1 MPLLEPAM
9 KILVTGGSGFIGS
22 HLCQELLT
30 AGHTVYCLDNL
41 LSSSLDNINT
51 LRDHPRFDFIKHDVK
66 EPILLAVDQIYNL
79 ACPAS
84 PDWYQKDPVDTIQT
98 CVLGAIN
105 MLKLAH
111 KTGARILQTSTS
123 EVYGDPLVSPQPESY
138 WGNVNPLGIRSCY
151 DEGKRCAESLFINY
165 HKEHSVDIKIA
176 RIFNTFGPHL
186 SKNDGR
192 VVSNF
197 IMQALTNQDLTV
209 YGEGLQTR
217 SFCYVSDTVR
227 GLIALMNSAEI
238 GPINIGNPSE
248 YTMVDMAKKIIK
260 LTGSSSNIIHL
271 PAIADDPKQRRPDIT
286 LANTLLDWRPEI
298 DIDQGLLKTIDYFK
312 EKL

>member
-1 MPLLEPAM
+1 M

>member
-1 MPLLEPAM
+1 M

-22 HLCQELLT
+22 NLCRELLSI
-30 AGHTVYCLDNL
+30 GHIVYCLDNL
-41 LSSSLDNINT
+41 LSSSLDNIKS
-51 LRDHPRFDFIKHDVK
+51 LRNHPRFDFIKHDVK
-66 EPILLAVDQIYNL
+66 EPIQLAVDQIYNL

-165 HKEHSVDIKIA
+165 HKEHRVDIKIA
-176 RIFNTFGPHL
+176 RIFNTFGPNL
-186 SKNDGR
+186 SLNDGR
-192 VVSNF
+192 VISNF
-197 IMQALTNQDLTV
+197 IIQALTNQDLTV

-217 SFCYVSDTVR
+217 SFCFVSDTVR
-227 GLIALMNSAEI
+227 GLIALMNSNET
-238 GPINIGNPSE
+238 GPVNIGNPSE
-248 YTMVDMAKKIIK
+248 YTMIDMAKKIIE
-260 LTGSSSNIIHL
+260 LTRSSSGIIHL
-271 PAIADDPKQRRPDIT
+271 PAVADDPKQRRPDIS
-286 LANTLLDWRPEI
+286 LANTLLDWRPI
-298 DIDQGLLKTIDYFK
+298 VDINQGLLETIDYFK
-312 EKL
+312 KQL

>member
-1 MPLLEPAM
+1 M

-22 HLCQELLT
+22 HLCRELLT
-30 AGHTVYCLDNL
+30 TGHTVYCLDNL
-41 LSSSLDNINT
+41 LSSSFDNINT
-51 LRDHPRFDFIKHDVK
+51 LCDHPQFDFIKHDVK
-66 EPILLAVDQIYNL
+66 EPITLAVDQIYNL

-84 PDWYQKDPVDTIQT
+84 PEWYQKDPVDTIQT

-165 HKEHSVDIKIA
+165 HKEHGVDIKIA

-186 SKNDGR
+186 SKSDGR

-227 GLIALMNSAEI
+227 GLIALMNSGET

-260 LTGSSSNIIHL
+260 LTGSSSSIIHL
-271 PAIADDPKQRRPDIT
+271 QAIADDPKQRRPDIN
-286 LANTLLDWRPEI
+286 LANTLLGWRPEI

-312 EKL
+312 EQL

>member
-1 MPLLEPAM
+1 M

-22 HLCQELLT
+22 HLCRELLT
-30 AGHTVYCLDNL
+30 MGHTVYCLDNL
-41 LSSSLDNINT
+41 LSSNLNNIKL
-51 LRDHPRFDFIKHDVK
+51 LRDHPQFDFIKHDVK

-84 PDWYQKDPVDTIQT
+84 PEWYQKDPVDTIQT
-98 CVLGAIN
+98 CVQGAIN

-111 KTGARILQTSTS
+111 TNGARILQTSTS
-123 EVYGDPLVSPQPESY
+123 EVYGDPLVSPQTENY
-138 WGNVNPLGIRSCY
+138 WGNVNPLGLRSCY

-165 HKEHSVDIKIA
+165 HKEYNVDIKIA

-186 SKNDGR
+186 LKNDGR
-192 VVSNF
+192 VISNF
-197 IMQALTNQDLTV
+197 IMQALTNQELTV

-227 GLIALMNSAEI
+227 GLIALMNSGET
-238 GPINIGNPSE
+238 GPVNIGNPSE
-248 YTMVDMAKKIIK
+248 YTMVDMAKKIIN
-260 LTGSSSNIIHL
+260 LTGSSSGIIHL
-271 PAIADDPKQRRPDIT
+271 PAIADDPNQRRPDIS

-312 EKL
+312 EQL

>member
-9 KILVTGGSGFIGS
+9 KMLVTGGSGFIGS
-22 HLCQELLT
+22 HLCRELLT

-84 PDWYQKDPVDTIQT
+84 PEWYQKDPVDTIQT

-165 HKEHSVDIKIA
+165 HKEHHVDIKIA

>member
-1 MPLLEPAM
+1 M

-22 HLCQELLT
+22 HLCRELLT

-41 LSSSLDNINT
+41 LSSSLDNINP

-66 EPILLAVDQIYNL
+66 EPITLAVDQIYNL

-84 PDWYQKDPVDTIQT
+84 PEWYQKDPVDTIQT

-111 KTGARILQTSTS
+111 TTGARILQTSTS

-165 HKEHSVDIKIA
+165 HKEHGVDIKIA
-176 RIFNTFGPHL
+176 RIFNTFGPNL
-186 SKNDGR
+186 SLNDGR

-197 IMQALTNQDLTV
+197 IIQALTNQDLTV
-209 YGEGLQTR
+209 YGEGMQTR
-217 SFCYVSDTVR
+217 SFCFVSDTVK
-227 GLIALMNSAEI
+227 GLIALMNSNET
-238 GPINIGNPSE
+238 GPVNIGNPSE
-248 YTMVDMAKKIIK
+248 YTMVDMAKKIIS
-260 LTGSSSNIIHL
+260 LTGSSSNVIHL

-298 DIDQGLLKTIDYFK
+298 DIDQGLLETIDYFK

>member
-1 MPLLEPAM
+1 M

-30 AGHTVYCLDNL
+30 TGHTVYCLDNL
-41 LSSSLDNINT
+41 LSSSLDNIKP
-51 LRDHPRFDFIKHDVK
+51 LRDNPQFNFIKHDVK

-84 PDWYQKDPVDTIQT
+84 PEWYQKDPIDTIQT

-123 EVYGDPLVSPQPESY
+123 EVYGDPLLSPQPESY

-165 HKEHSVDIKIA
+165 HKEHGVDIKIA

-192 VVSNF
+192 VISNF

-227 GLIALMNSAEI
+227 GLIALMNSEEI
-238 GPINIGNPSE
+238 GPVNIGNPSE
-248 YTMVDMAKKIIK
+248 HTIVDIAKKIIK
-260 LTGSSSNIIHL
+260 LTGSSSSIIHL
-271 PAIADDPKQRRPDIT
+271 PAIADDPKQRRPDIK
-286 LANTLLDWRPEI
+286 LANKLLDWRPEI
-298 DIDQGLLKTIDYFK
+298 DIDQGLLNTIDYFK
-312 EKL
+312 EQL

>member
-1 MPLLEPAM
+1 M

-22 HLCQELLT
+22 HLCRELL
-30 AGHTVYCLDNL
+30 AMDHTVYCLDNL
-41 LSSSLDNINT
+41 LSSSLDNIKL

-66 EPILLAVDQIYNL
+66 EPITLAVDQIYNL

-84 PDWYQKDPVDTIQT
+84 PKWYQKDPVNTIQT

-111 KTGARILQTSTS
+111 NTGARILQTSTS
-123 EVYGDPLVSPQPESY
+123 EVYGDPLVSPQTEDY

-165 HKEHSVDIKIA
+165 HKEHHVDIKIA

-192 VVSNF
+192 VISNF

-209 YGEGLQTR
+209 YGKGLQTR

-227 GLIALMNSAEI
+227 GLIALMNSGEI
-238 GPINIGNPSE
+238 GPVNIGNPSE
-248 YTMVDMAKKIIK
+248 YTMIDMAKKIIK
-260 LTGSSSNIIHL
+260 LTESLSSIIHL
-271 PAIADDPKQRRPDIT
+271 PPIADDPKQRRPDIN
-286 LANTLLDWRPEI
+286 LANTLLGWRPEI
-298 DIDQGLLKTIDYFK
+298 DLDQGLLKTINYFK
-312 EKL
+312 EQL

>member
-1 MPLLEPAM
+1 
-9 KILVTGGSGFIGS
+9 
-22 HLCQELLT
+22 
-30 AGHTVYCLDNL
+30 L
-41 LSSSLDNINT
+41 LSSSLDNINA
-51 LRDHPRFDFIKHDVK
+51 LRDHPQFDFIKHDVK
-66 EPILLAVDQIYNL
+66 EPITLAVDQIYNL

-84 PDWYQKDPVDTIQT
+84 PEWYQKDPVDTIQT

-111 KTGARILQTSTS
+111 TTGARILQTSTS

-165 HKEHSVDIKIA
+165 HKEHGVDIKIA

-186 SKNDGR
+186 SKSDGR

-227 GLIALMNSAEI
+227 GLMALMNSGET
-238 GPINIGNPSE
+238 GPVNIGNPSE
-248 YTMVDMAKKIIK
+248 YTMVDMAKKIIN
-260 LTGSSSNIIHL
+260 LTGSSSSIIHL
-271 PAIADDPKQRRPDIT
+271 PAIADDPKQRRPDIS

-312 EKL
+312 EQL

>member
-1 MPLLEPAM
+1 MSLLEPAM

-22 HLCQELLT
+22 HLCQELLA

-41 LSSSLDNINT
+41 LSSSLDNINP

-66 EPILLAVDQIYNL
+66 EPITLAVDQIYNL

-84 PDWYQKDPVDTIQT
+84 PEWYQKDPVDTIQT

-138 WGNVNPLGIRSCY
+138 WGNVNPLGVRSCY

-192 VVSNF
+192 VISNF

-227 GLIALMNSAEI
+227 GLIALMNSAET
-238 GPINIGNPSE
+238 GPVNIGNPSE
-248 YTMVDMAKKIIK
+248 YTMIDMAKKIIN
-260 LTGSSSNIIHL
+260 LTGSSSSIIHL

-298 DIDQGLLKTIDYFK
+298 DIDQGLLKTINYFK
-312 EKL
+312 ERL

>member
-1 MPLLEPAM
+1 M

-22 HLCQELLT
+22 HLCRELLIT
-30 AGHTVYCLDNL
+30 GHTVYCLDNL
-41 LSSSLDNINT
+41 LSSSLDNINA
-51 LRDHPRFDFIKHDVK
+51 LRDHPQFDFIKHDVK
-66 EPILLAVDQIYNL
+66 EPITLAVDQIYNL

-84 PDWYQKDPVDTIQT
+84 PEWYQKDPVDTIQT

-111 KTGARILQTSTS
+111 TTGARILQTSTS

-165 HKEHSVDIKIA
+165 HKEHGVDIKIA

-186 SKNDGR
+186 SKSDGR

-227 GLIALMNSAEI
+227 GLMALMNSGET
-238 GPINIGNPSE
+238 GPVNIGNPSE
-248 YTMVDMAKKIIK
+248 YTMVDMAKKIIN
-260 LTGSSSNIIHL
+260 LTGSSSSIIHL
-271 PAIADDPKQRRPDIT
+271 PAIADDPKQRRPDIS

-312 EKL
+312 EQL

>member
-1 MPLLEPAM
+1 MPLLEPEM

-30 AGHTVYCLDNL
+30 TGHTVYCLDNL
-41 LSSSLDNINT
+41 LSSSLDNIKP
-51 LRDHPRFDFIKHDVK
+51 LRDNPQFNFIKHDVK

-84 PDWYQKDPVDTIQT
+84 PEWYQKDPIDTIQT

-123 EVYGDPLVSPQPESY
+123 EVYGDPLLSPQPESY

-165 HKEHSVDIKIA
+165 HKEHGVDIKIA

-192 VVSNF
+192 VISNF

-227 GLIALMNSAEI
+227 GLIALMNSEEI
-238 GPINIGNPSE
+238 GPVNIGNPSE
-248 YTMVDMAKKIIK
+248 HTIVDIAKKIIK
-260 LTGSSSNIIHL
+260 LTGSSSSIIHL
-271 PAIADDPKQRRPDIT
+271 PAIADDPKQRRPDIK
-286 LANTLLDWRPEI
+286 LANKLLDWRPEI
-298 DIDQGLLKTIDYFK
+298 DIDQGLLNTIDYFK
-312 EKL
+312 EQL

>member
-1 MPLLEPAM
+1 
-9 KILVTGGSGFIGS
+9 
-22 HLCQELLT
+22 
-30 AGHTVYCLDNL
+30 L

-84 PDWYQKDPVDTIQT
+84 PEWYQKDPVDTIQT

-165 HKEHSVDIKIA
+165 HKEHHVDIKIA

>member
-1 MPLLEPAM
+1 M

-22 HLCQELLT
+22 HLCRELLAT
-30 AGHTVYCLDNL
+30 GHTVYCLDNL
-41 LSSSLDNINT
+41 LSSSLDNINA

-66 EPILLAVDQIYNL
+66 EPITLAVDQIYNL

-84 PDWYQKDPVDTIQT
+84 PEWYQKDPVDTIQT

-123 EVYGDPLVSPQPESY
+123 EVYGDPLVSPQPETY

-165 HKEHSVDIKIA
+165 HKEHGVDIKIA

-227 GLIALMNSAEI
+227 GLISLMNSAET

-248 YTMVDMAKKIIK
+248 YTMVDMAKKIIN
-260 LTGSSSNIIHL
+260 LAGSSSSIIHL
-271 PAIADDPKQRRPDIT
+271 PAIADDPKQRRPDIS

>member
-1 MPLLEPAM
+1 M

-30 AGHTVYCLDNL
+30 TGHTVYCLDNL
-41 LSSSLDNINT
+41 LSSSLDNINS
-51 LRDHPRFDFIKHDVK
+51 LRDHPEFNFIKHDVK
-66 EPILLAVDQIYNL
+66 EPIQLAVDQIYNL

-105 MLKLAH
+105 MLRLAH

-165 HKEHSVDIKIA
+165 HKEHRVDIKIA
-176 RIFNTFGPHL
+176 RIFNTFGPNL
-186 SKNDGR
+186 SLTDGR
-192 VVSNF
+192 VISNF
-197 IMQALTNQDLTV
+197 IIQALTNQDLTV

-217 SFCYVSDTVR
+217 SFCFVSDTVR
-227 GLIALMNSAEI
+227 GLIALMNSNET
-238 GPINIGNPSE
+238 GPVNIGNPSE
-248 YTMVDMAKKIIK
+248 YTMIDMAKKIIE
-260 LTGSSSNIIHL
+260 LTGSSSGIIHL
-271 PAIADDPKQRRPDIT
+271 SAVADDPKQRRPDIS
-286 LANTLLDWRPEI
+286 LANTLLDWRPTVG
-298 DIDQGLLKTIDYFK
+298 IDQGLLETINYFK
-312 EKL
+312 KQL

>member
-1 MPLLEPAM
+1 M

-30 AGHTVYCLDNL
+30 TGHTVYCLDNL
-41 LSSSLDNINT
+41 LSSSLDNINS
-51 LRDHPRFDFIKHDVK
+51 LRDHPEFNFIKHDVK
-66 EPILLAVDQIYNL
+66 EPIQLAVDQIYNL

-105 MLKLAH
+105 MLRLAH
-111 KTGARILQTSTS
+111 ENGARILQTSTS

-165 HKEHSVDIKIA
+165 HKEHRVDIKIA
-176 RIFNTFGPHL
+176 RIFNTFGPNL
-186 SKNDGR
+186 SLTDGR
-192 VVSNF
+192 VISNF
-197 IMQALTNQDLTV
+197 IIQALTNQDLTV

-217 SFCYVSDTVR
+217 SFCFVSDTVR
-227 GLIALMNSAEI
+227 GLIALMNSNET
-238 GPINIGNPSE
+238 GPVNIGNPSE
-248 YTMVDMAKKIIK
+248 YTMIDMAKKIIE
-260 LTGSSSNIIHL
+260 LTGSSSGIIHL
-271 PAIADDPKQRRPDIT
+271 SAVADDPKQRRPDIS
-286 LANTLLDWRPEI
+286 LANTLLDWRPTVG
-298 DIDQGLLKTIDYFK
+298 IDQGLLETINYFK
-312 EKL
+312 KQL